1 MRLRTKWLMKH
12 PIQAKYLLI
21 VILAML
27 APTFLI
33 GFCFY
38 NLVFNL
44 LAKQMVFPEA
54 IMANLVPVIERINL
68 FLVLALPAILLIILW
83 FALVISHRFAGPIE
97 RLETDLDEIL
107 RGNYAHKIRM
117 RKKDD
122 LAGVGN
128 RINALLQR
136 LKS

>member
-12 PIQAKYLLI
+12 PIEAKYLLI

-68 FLVLALPAILLIILW
+68 FLVLALPAILLIIFCFSL
-83 FALVISHRFAGPIE
+83 FISHLFFSS
-97 RLETDLDEIL
+97 LSFL
-107 RGNYAHKIRM
+107 
-117 RKKDD
+117 
-122 LAGVGN
+122 
-128 RINALLQR
+128 
-136 LKS
+136 S